1 MTDQH
6 WWLSFSAPKPSDSDG
21 VAVAVEAPT
30 LDAAVEACA
39 TILGDS
45 IRYAGDLQ
53 QSGRMTLVD
62 VLLGGKPYHLSAGIM
77 RVAVPPAYL
86 GRRLSSVEARM
97 LRSALLR
104 LA

>member
-6 WWLSFSAPKPSDSDG
+6 WWLSFSAPKPSDPDG
-21 VAVAVEAPT
+21 VVLAVEAPT

-77 RVAVPPAYL
+77 RVAVPPAHL
-86 GRRLSSVEARM
+86 RRPLSPAEASVVRG
-97 LRSALLR
+97 ALLR
-104 LA
+104 V